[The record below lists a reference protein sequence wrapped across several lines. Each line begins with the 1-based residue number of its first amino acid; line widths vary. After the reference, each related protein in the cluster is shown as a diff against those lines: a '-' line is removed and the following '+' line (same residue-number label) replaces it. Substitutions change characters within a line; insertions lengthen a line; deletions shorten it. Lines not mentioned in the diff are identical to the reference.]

1 MNAKWTAEQIPDQQG
16 RTAIVTGANSGLGF
30 IVARELARAGAR
42 VIVASRDGDRG
53 ARAMGVIKAAHP
65 EAIVEVAQLDLASL
79 ASVRAFATQF
89 LAGGNRLDLLVN
101 NAGIMAAP
109 HRRTADGFELQF
121 GTNHLGHFALTGLL
135 MPAFNQRLGTR
146 VATMSS
152 NLHKGG
158 QIRFDDLQGEQHYSR
173 WGAYGQS
180 KLANL
185 LFALEL
191 DRRLA
196 AAGLPM
202 ISVAAHPGYSA
213 TNLQLSG
220 PPIQERI
227 VMSLANRL
235 FAQSAEIGALPIIYA
250 ATYPD
255 VAGGSYVGPDGPR
268 ESRGYPTLV
277 QPSERAKDPAAARRL
292 WEVSEKLTSVKYELL
307 EPGRPEAYGEDYELR
322 SLSRPSRIR
331 SSPNS
336 NSFA

>member
-1 MNAKWTAEQIPDQQG
+1 MNAKWTADQIPDQQG

-30 IVARELARAGAR
+30 VVARELARAGAR
-42 VIVASRDGDRG
+42 VIIASRDADRG

-65 EAIVEVAQLDLASL
+65 AANVEVAQLDLASL
-79 ASVRAFATQF
+79 ASVRAFATHFIARHNQ
-89 LAGGNRLDLLVN
+89 LDLLVN
-101 NAGIMAAP
+101 NAGIMAPP
-109 HRRTADGFELQF
+109 HRRTADGFELQL

-135 MPAFNQRLGTR
+135 MPAFNQRHGPR

-158 QIRFDDLQGEQHYSR
+158 EIRFDDLQGEERYSR

-191 DRRLA
+191 DRKLKG
-196 AAGLPM
+196 AGLPM

-220 PPIQERI
+220 PPLQERI
-227 VMSLANRL
+227 VMRLANRL
-235 FAQSAEIGALPIIYA
+235 FAQSADMGALPILYA

-255 VAGGSYVGPDGPR
+255 LPGGSYIGPDGPR
-268 ESRGYPTLV
+268 ETRGYPTLV
-277 QPSERAKDPAAARRL
+277 QPSDRAKDAAVAKRL
-292 WEVSEKLTSVKYELL
+292 WEISEKLTGVKYELL
-307 EPGRPEAYGEDYELR
+307 KPA
-322 SLSRPSRIR
+322 
-331 SSPNS
+331 
-336 NSFA
+336 AA

>member
-1 MNAKWTAEQIPDQQG
+1 MTGKWTADQIPDQRG

-30 IVARELARAGAR
+30 VVARELARSGAR
-42 VIVASRDGDRG
+42 VIVASRDTDKG
-53 ARAMGVIKAAHP
+53 AKAMGAIKSAHP
-65 EAIVEVAQLDLASL
+65 AANVEVAQLDLASL
-79 ASVRAFATQF
+79 ASVRAFAERF
-89 LAGGNRLDLLVN
+89 RAGHNQLDLLIN

-109 HRRTADGFELQF
+109 HRRTADGFELQL

-158 QIRFDDLQGEQHYSR
+158 QIDFDDLQGEQHYSR

-191 DRRLA
+191 DRRLK

-202 ISVAAHPGYSA
+202 ISVAAHPGYSS

-220 PPIQERI
+220 PPLQERI
-227 VMSLANRL
+227 VMRLANRL
-235 FAQSAEIGALPIIYA
+235 FAQPAEMGALPMIYA

-255 VAGGSYVGPDGPR
+255 LPGGSYVGPDGPR
-268 ESRGYPTLV
+268 EARGYPTLV
-277 QPSERAKDPAAARRL
+277 QPSERAKDPAAAKRL
-292 WEVSEKLTSVKYELL
+292 WEISEQLTGVKYELL
-307 EPGRPEAYGEDYELR
+307 KPA
-322 SLSRPSRIR
+322 
-331 SSPNS
+331 
-336 NSFA
+336 AA

>member
-1 MNAKWTAEQIPDQQG
+1 MTAKWTADQIPDQRG

-42 VIVASRDGDRG
+42 VIVASRDAGKG
-53 ARAMGVIKAAHP
+53 AQAIGAIKSAHP
-65 EAIVEVAQLDLASL
+65 AANVEVGQLDLASL

-89 LAGGNRLDLLVN
+89 HAGHNQLDLLIN

-109 HRRTADGFELQF
+109 HRRTADGFELQL

-158 QIRFDDLQGEQHYSR
+158 QIHFDDLQGEQHYSR

-191 DRRLA
+191 DRRLKE
-196 AAGLPM
+196 AGLPM
-202 ISVAAHPGYSA
+202 ISVAAHPGYSS

-220 PPIQERI
+220 PPLQERI
-227 VMSLANRL
+227 VMRLANRL
-235 FAQSAEIGALPIIYA
+235 FAQPAEIGALPMLYA
-250 ATYPD
+250 ATHPD
-255 VAGGSYVGPDGPR
+255 LPGGSYVGPDGPR
-268 ESRGYPTLV
+268 ESRGYPVLV
-277 QPSERAKDPAAARRL
+277 QPSDRAKDAAAAKRL
-292 WEVSEKLTSVKYELL
+292 WEVSEKLTGVRYELL
-307 EPGRPEAYGEDYELR
+307 KPA
-322 SLSRPSRIR
+322 
-331 SSPNS
+331 
-336 NSFA
+336 AA